1 MTDNKELAEQYR
13 LKQAEKLLALF
24 EEAQERPALTLE
36 ELADWVASPGGKRTL
51 EAASDPLG
59 KIIPG

>member
-13 LKQAEKLLALF
+13 LEKLLTLF
-24 EEAQERPALTLE
+24 EEAQERPALTME
-36 ELADWVASPGGKRTL
+36 ELADWLVSPGGKRTL